1 MTIPALA
8 STAIDTGR
16 DDEFLG
22 SAAPALRPVEHS
34 GARTGRR
41 PGAHPRRQPRVAFG
55 IVAVVGA
62 LAIAGVQMGLSI
74 VTTQG
79 AYEVKALAA
88 QQRDVTYEKQILED
102 KIAGLSS
109 PQFLAAN
116 AAALGLVAGG
126 EPNYLRLSD
135 GTTVGTQEGA
145 SDASSI
151 EALSRAAVSNALVT
165 GVPLVTD
172 PEASLDTGVS
182 IDEDLLAN
190 TPTPPPITDGLPT
203 PATH

>member
-1 MTIPALA
+1 MSASALA
-8 STAIDTGR
+8 TTAIDTAPG
-16 DDEFLG
+16 EELLG
-22 SAAPALRPVEHS
+22 SAAPALRPV
-34 GARTGRR
+34 GRAGWGVAVQPRRR
-41 PGAHPRRQPRVAFG
+41 PRRAFG
-55 IVAVVGA
+55 VIAVAGA

-74 VTTQG
+74 VTTQD
-79 AYEVKALAA
+79 AFEVKNLTA
-88 QQRDVTYEKQILED
+88 QQRDANYQKNILED
-102 KIAGLSS
+102 EVAGLSS

-126 EPNYLRLSD
+126 EPSYIRLSD
-135 GTTVGTQEGA
+135 GTTLGPKTGA

-151 EALSRAAVSNALVT
+151 EALSRAAVSNALVA

-182 IDEDLLAN
+182 IDTKLLAD
-190 TPTPPPITDGLPT
+190 TPTPPSITDGLPT

>member
-1 MTIPALA
+1 MTVPALA
-8 STAIDTGR
+8 STAVDIER
-16 DDEFLG
+16 DDAFLG
-22 SAAPALRPVEHS
+22 SAAPALRPVERT
-34 GARTGRR
+34 GARAGWLPQAR
-41 PGAHPRRQPRVAFG
+41 PRRQPRVAFG
-55 IVAVVGA
+55 IVAVLGA

-79 AYEVKALAA
+79 AYEVRTLTA
-88 QQRDVTYEKQILED
+88 QQRDATYEKEILED
-102 KIAGLSS
+102 EIAGLSS

-135 GTTVGTQEGA
+135 GSTLGTQEGA
-145 SDASSI
+145 SDSSSI
-151 EALSRAAVSNALVT
+151 EALSRAAVSNALVA

-182 IDEDLLAN
+182 IDEELLAD

>member
-1 MTIPALA
+1 MSASALA
-8 STAIDTGR
+8 TTAIDTAP
-16 DDEFLG
+16 DEVLLG
-22 SAAPALRPVEHS
+22 SAAPVLRPVGRI
-34 GARTGRR
+34 GAGVVPLPRRR
-41 PGAHPRRQPRVAFG
+41 PRRVFG
-55 IVAVVGA
+55 VVAVAGA
-62 LAIAGVQMGLSI
+62 LTIAGVQMGLSI

-79 AYEVKALAA
+79 AFEVKSLTS
-88 QQRDVTYEKQILED
+88 QQQDANYRKQILQEEV
-102 KIAGLSS
+102 AGLSS

-135 GTTVGTQEGA
+135 GKTLGPQKGA

-151 EALSRAAVSNALVT
+151 EALSRAAVSNALVS

-172 PEASLDTGVS
+172 PEASLDTGTS
-182 IDEDLLAN
+182 IDKELLAN
-190 TPTPPPITDGLPT
+190 TPTPPSITDGLPT

>member
-1 MTIPALA
+1 MSA
-8 STAIDTGR
+8 SAQATTVIETAP
-16 DDEFLG
+16 DELLLG
-22 SAAPALRPVEHS
+22 SEAPILRPVGRI
-34 GARTGRR
+34 GAGVAPRRR
-41 PGAHPRRQPRVAFG
+41 PRRVFG
-55 IVAVVGA
+55 VVAVAGA

-79 AYEVKALAA
+79 AFEVKSLTS
-88 QQRDVTYEKQILED
+88 QQQDANYRKQILQEEV
-102 KIAGLSS
+102 AGLSS

-135 GTTVGTQEGA
+135 GTTLGPQKGA

-151 EALSRAAVSNALVT
+151 EALSRAAVSNALVA

-182 IDEDLLAN
+182 IDKDLLAN
-190 TPTPPPITDGLPT
+190 TPTPPSITDGLPT

>member
-1 MTIPALA
+1 MTVPALA
-8 STAIDTGR
+8 TTAIDSAR
-16 DDEFLG
+16 DEVVLG
-22 SAAPALRPVEHS
+22 SAAPVLRPLGRPGV
-34 GARTGRR
+34 GIAPQPRRR
-41 PGAHPRRQPRVAFG
+41 PRLVFG
-55 IVAVVGA
+55 LVAVAGA

-79 AYEVKALAA
+79 AYEVKDLTA
-88 QQRDVTYEKQILED
+88 QQRDANYQKQILEEE
-102 KIAGLSS
+102 IAGLSS

-135 GTTVGTQEGA
+135 GATLGPQNGA

-151 EALSRAAVSNALVT
+151 EALSRAAVSNALVA

-172 PEASLDTGVS
+172 PEASLDSGVS

-190 TPTPPPITDGLPT
+190 TPTPPSITDGLPT
-203 PATH
+203 PSTH